1 MPPFGFCESEAKSAK
16 LTANLE
22 AQHAIEALARRL
34 QDLPSEIRW
43 IYTEQNV
50 IVATAMGAPAVA
62 GGRTTAILWLL
73 RCAAKI
79 RLDLTLAKFTS
90 LALLAA
96 MRCRQLTIPVSTKRH
111 CFFVGINALRE
122 PELVSQFEAMSGK
135 SASVI
140 DQRSAGALASIYR
153 PSTAELLRSWRDAAQ
168 PAFAALAEDHG
179 TRLLDRLAV
188 LAYVVRR
195 LHHYAHFLA
204 VFRGLNASR
213 PKASVAFSTGD
224 LPAYA
229 ALRAGIDPVHF
240 PHGFLRRSNILP
252 DFSHVV
258 AFNAPDAEH
267 EQSRL
272 SAASVSLPP
281 PVIRPLRPTRC
292 LAVVGDYIEVGAS
305 SSELINFCR
314 AISIRVAV
322 RPHPA
327 DRTGYWAAWQR
338 TSGVVVDRDGT
349 FDEFIERHRPCV
361 MATWYSTTVYDALL
375 RGIVPVSFD
384 VNQPDVVFPLSD
396 VALSWPQ
403 QKERI
408 QLILANPT
416 ARYESLAKALSRAI
430 GLLYVNSAMKQF
442 EALAVNLEV
451 PA

>member
-1 MPPFGFCESEAKSAK
+1 
-16 LTANLE
+16 
-22 AQHAIEALARRL
+22 
-34 QDLPSEIRW
+34 
-43 IYTEQNV
+43 
-50 IVATAMGAPAVA
+50 MGAPVVA
-62 GGRTTAILWLL
+62 GGRTTAIHLLL

-79 RLDLTLAKFTS
+79 RLDLVLAKLAS
-90 LALLAA
+90 LALLTAI
-96 MRCRQLTIPVSTKRH
+96 RCRQLTIPIGTKQQ

-122 PELVSQFEAMSGK
+122 PELVRQFEAISGK

-140 DQRSAGALASIYR
+140 DQRLSGALASIYR
-153 PSTAELLRSWRDAAQ
+153 PSSAELLRSWRDAAQ
-168 PAFAALAEDHG
+168 PVFAALAGDRRIGLPE
-179 TRLLDRLAV
+179 RLAV

-204 VFRGLNASR
+204 VFRGLNTSQ
-213 PKASVAFSTGD
+213 PQASVAFSTGD

-229 ALRAGIDPVHF
+229 ALRAGVDPIHF

-252 DFSHVV
+252 DFPRVV

-267 EQSRL
+267 EQLRL
-272 SAASVSLPP
+272 PAASVLLPP

-292 LAVVGDYIEVGAS
+292 LAIVGDYIEVGAS

-314 AISIRVAV
+314 TAAIRVAV

-327 DRTGYWAAWQR
+327 DRSRYWAAWQR
-338 TSGVVVDRDGT
+338 TSGVVIDRDGT

-403 QKERI
+403 QK
-408 QLILANPT
+408 
-416 ARYESLAKALSRAI
+416 
-430 GLLYVNSAMKQF
+430 
-442 EALAVNLEV
+442 
-451 PA
+451 